1 MRITQKRLMK
11 TWKTDLLTHKKILTM
26 ISIAL
31 FCCFEKVFTHINVDD
46 WKKITETSLPEKEDF
61 YSQLNMEDTTD
72 EGYTHA
78 KSLQKNWNKKFI
90 GISSSVCAKQYIIV
104 SWCIWQLSKHVSRDI
119 IIIIIILYLVSTS
132 PGVYGVFLKM

>member
-1 MRITQKRLMK
+1 
-11 TWKTDLLTHKKILTM
+11 M

-61 YSQLNMEDTTD
+61 YSQLNMEDITD

-78 KSLQKNWNKKFI
+78 KSLQKNRTKNFVEDHHLYVQSNTLLSADVFDNFLNMSLEI
-90 GISSSVCAKQYIIV
+90 LSLLLLLFYIW
-104 SWCIWQLSKHVSRDI
+104 SAP
-119 IIIIIILYLVSTS
+119 ILEYKE
-132 PGVYGVFLKM
+132 FF